1 MAASTLEEAPDF
13 DTWLSLKLK
22 SLDTDETVFGSYI
35 KGILEGEE
43 SHDEKIEA
51 IEGILG
57 EIAPVNDWYH
67 FHIFSLI
74 FFISYPCKQ
83 SDSVTQK
90 DVCKEMLDKWEAYL
104 TAGAEVKTG
113 DSSISVDAQI
123 AKLMEQQSLCVVP
136 TRKPSEETKKL
147 KQSILTMYATVS
159 GFIFP

>member
-1 MAASTLEEAPDF
+1 
-13 DTWLSLKLK
+13 
-22 SLDTDETVFGSYI
+22 
-35 KGILEGEE
+35 
-43 SHDEKIEA
+43 
-51 IEGILG
+51 
-57 EIAPVNDWYH
+57 
-67 FHIFSLI
+67 
-74 FFISYPCKQ
+74 
-83 SDSVTQK
+83 
-90 DVCKEMLDKWEAYL
+90 MLDKWEAYL